1 MPNAMLEPYRV
12 VELTDGRA
20 DLAGFVLAGLGAD
33 VVKVEPPG
41 GSPARFQGPSA
52 VDGPAALASLSF
64 QAFNRG
70 KRSVVLDLADPT
82 GRADLLAL
90 VAGADFVIENAG
102 PGVMDAQGLGFEA
115 LRSVRPDLV
124 YVALSP
130 FGQSGPYAGY
140 LATDLTLSAM
150 GGSMA
155 LNGDRDR
162 RPVRITVPQT
172 WLHAAAESAA
182 GALVAHARRVA
193 TGEAQFVDVSVQA
206 AVFWTGLNAMIS
218 HAIDGRDIERNGTVL
233 QLSTLTTPLVYPC
246 ADGEVCLVSTG
257 ALLIG
262 LVPWMVET
270 GSVSE
275 EWAAGEEWATYEA
288 RMLTPGSS
296 LTYSLP
302 EVREAITNFVR
313 RVPKAELFGG
323 GIARGITLAPVNTV
337 ADVLELGQ
345 LEARHYWDE
354 LELPGGRT
362 LRTPGPFVKASR
374 TPVGWLRPA
383 PDIGEHTAEVL
394 ATTSHTGPSPSGP
407 VGDARSRPG
416 RERLPLEGVKVADF
430 SWIGVGPITAKA
442 LADHGATVVHI
453 EFDNPPDRL
462 RLVGPF
468 KDDVP
473 GINRC
478 QFFASFN
485 TSKLSLQLN
494 LKHPEGHAVARR
506 LLEWCDIALDSF
518 TAGTMNELGLGYDVA
533 RDLNPG
539 IVMATTC
546 LLGQS
551 GPAARLAGYGYHAA
565 SISGFFEITGW
576 DDRPPGGPFNAYT
589 DTIAPRFL
597 TTALLAALDHR
608 RRTGEGQFIDQAQM
622 ESALHFIA
630 PELLDVQVSGTS
642 ARRNGNAH
650 PSHAPHDVYPCA
662 GVDEWCAIEVE
673 DDDQWRSLRRVLGE
687 PAWAADTRLDTA
699 EGRMRSRELIDREL
713 AAFTVEH
720 EPLELMARLQAAGVP
735 AGMVQ
740 RSSDHQLDPQLAHRA
755 FFRRLKHPE
764 MGEVPYEGHQ
774 YRILGYDN
782 GPRLP
787 APCLGEHTYTVLNEI
802 LGMDD
807 DQVAAILSSG
817 ACG

>member
-1 MPNAMLEPYRV
+1 MPNSMLEPYRV
-12 VELTDGRA
+12 VDLTDGRA
-20 DLAGFVLAGLGAD
+20 DLAGFILAGLGAD

-41 GSPARFQGPSA
+41 GSPARYEGPLA
-52 VDGPAALASLSF
+52 VGEPAGMASLSF

-70 KRSVVLDLADPT
+70 KRSVVLDLDEDA
-82 GRADLLAL
+82 GRAAFLDL
-90 VAGADFVIENAG
+90 VGGADFLIENAG
-102 PGVMDAQGLGFEA
+102 PQVMARQGLGFEA

-130 FGQSGPYAGY
+130 YGQTGPYAEY
-140 LATDLTLSAM
+140 RATDLTLAAM

-155 LNGDRDR
+155 LNGERDR

-218 HAIDGRDIERNGTVL
+218 HAIDGRDIERSGTVL

-262 LVPWMVET
+262 LIPWMVET

-275 EWAAGEEWATYEA
+275 EWAAGEEWTTYEA
-288 RMLTPGSS
+288 RMLTGAP
-296 LTYSLP
+296 LTYTLP
-302 EVREAITNFVR
+302 EVREAITRFTC
-313 RVPKAELFGG
+313 RVPKAELFEGG
-323 GIARGITLAPVNTV
+323 VARGITLAPVNTV
-337 ADVLELGQ
+337 ADVLRLEQ

-354 LELPGGRT
+354 LRLPGGRT
-362 LRTPGPFVKASR
+362 LKTPGAFVKASR
-374 TPVGWLRPA
+374 TPVEWRRPA
-383 PDIGEHTAEVL
+383 PGIGEHTAEVL
-394 ATTSHTGPSPSGP
+394 SSRVRPDPAPSAARG
-407 VGDARSRPG
+407 GDQSRPG
-416 RERLPLEGVKVADF
+416 GGRLPLEGIKVADF

-442 LADHGATVVHI
+442 LADHGATVVHV
-453 EFDNPPDRL
+453 ESDNPPDRL

-494 LKHPEGHAVARR
+494 LKHPEGQAVARR
-506 LLEWCDIALDSF
+506 LLAWCDIALDSF
-518 TAGTMNELGLGYDVA
+518 TAGTMNRLGLGYETA
-533 RDLNPG
+533 RELNPG
-539 IVMATTC
+539 IIMATTC

-608 RRTGEGQFIDQAQM
+608 KRTGEGQFIDQAQM
-622 ESALHFIA
+622 ESALHFLA
-630 PELLDVQVSGTS
+630 PQLLDYQVSGTS
-642 ARRNGNAH
+642 ARRNGNVH

-673 DDDQWRSLRRVLGE
+673 NDDQWRALQRVLGD
-687 PAWAADTRLDTA
+687 PAWAADARFDTA
-699 EGRMRSRELIDREL
+699 AGRLREIKLIDREL
-713 AAFTVEH
+713 AAFTAQY
-720 EPLELMARLQAAGVP
+720 EPLDLMVRLQEAGVP

-755 FFRRLKHPE
+755 FFRRLEHPE

-774 YRILGYDN
+774 YTILGYDN

-787 APCLGEHTYTVLNEI
+787 APCLGEHTYMVLSEI
-802 LGMDD
+802 LGLDD
-807 DQVAAILSSG
+807 DEVTAVLSSG

>member
-1 MPNAMLEPYRV
+1 MPNSMLEPYRV
-12 VELTDGRA
+12 VDLTDGRA

-41 GSPARFQGPSA
+41 GSPARFEGPFAS
-52 VDGPAALASLSF
+52 DEPAGSASLSF

-70 KRSVVLDLADPT
+70 KRSVVLDLAEEA
-82 GRADLLAL
+82 GRADFLAL
-90 VAGADFVIENAG
+90 VAGADFLIENAG
-102 PGVMDAQGLGFEA
+102 PGVMQGHGLGFEA
-115 LRSVRPDLV
+115 LRSVRSDLV

-130 FGQSGPYAGY
+130 FGQTGPYADY
-140 LATDLTLSAM
+140 QATDLTLAAM

-155 LNGDRDR
+155 LNGERDR

-218 HAIDGRDIERNGTVL
+218 SAIDGRDIERSGTVL
-233 QLSTLTTPLVYPC
+233 QLSTLTTPLVYPS
-246 ADGEVCLVSTG
+246 ADGEVTLVSTS
-257 ALLIG
+257 ALLMG
-262 LVPWMVET
+262 LVPWMVEN

-275 EWAAGEEWATYEA
+275 EWAAGEEWTTYER
-288 RMLTPGSS
+288 RMLTGES
-296 LTYSLP
+296 LTHTLP
-302 EVREAITNFVR
+302 EVREAITNFTR
-313 RVPKAELFGG
+313 GMPKAELFAGG
-323 GIARGITLAPVNTV
+323 VARGITLAPVNTV
-337 ADVLELGQ
+337 ADVMQLAQ
-345 LEARHYWDE
+345 LEARQYWDE
-354 LELPGGRT
+354 LRLPGGRT
-362 LRTPGPFVKASR
+362 LKTPGAFVKATA
-374 TPVGWLRPA
+374 TPVGWHRPA

-394 ATTSHTGPSPSGP
+394 STVPRTGPVASGP
-407 VGDARSRPG
+407 PGAHQSRSG

-442 LADHGATVVHI
+442 LADHGATVVHV
-453 EFDNPPDRL
+453 ESDNPPDRL

-494 LKHPEGHAVARR
+494 LKHPEGQAVARR
-506 LLEWCDIALDSF
+506 LLAWCDIALDSF
-518 TAGTMNELGLGYDVA
+518 TAGTMDRLGLGYETA
-533 RDLNPG
+533 RALNPG

-546 LLGQS
+546 LLGQT

-597 TTALLAALDHR
+597 TTALLAALDHS

-622 ESALHFIA
+622 ESSLHFIA
-630 PELLDVQVSGTS
+630 PQLLDVQVSGTS

-650 PSHAPHDVYPCA
+650 PTHAPHDVYPSA
-662 GVDEWCAIEVE
+662 GDDEWCAIEVE
-673 DDDQWRSLRRVLGE
+673 DDDQWRALRRMLGE
-687 PAWAADTRLDTA
+687 PAWALDPMLDTA
-699 EGRMRSRELIDREL
+699 AGRLRNTDLIGREL
-713 AAFTVEH
+713 AAVMVQY
-720 EPLELMARLQAAGVP
+720 EPLDLMARLQEAGVP

-740 RSSDHQLDPQLAHRA
+740 RSSDHQLDPQLAHRS

-782 GPRLP
+782 GPRFP

-802 LGMDD
+802 LGLDD
-807 DQVAAILSSG
+807 DQVAEVLASG